1 MLISVRAEEALAKYK
16 TDDVDMRS
24 TMNLMFM
31 KDICNWDPNGP
42 HQVFWIDALHRYPYT
57 LQLAPPRGGKTMSTE
72 AVDLY
77 ETATNEMEDLRIY
90 APKLDQCKETLK
102 YHYDW
107 IDRSDL
113 LTAFLRKRNGKPI
126 LSSETYEF
134 VNGSNAKL
142 YTILGK
148 MEGHNVTIARVEEF
162 DDWDWEIFTNT
173 ITRRMG
179 AANKNARDKRV
190 RITGTIMGEENF
202 FRLFNDKE
210 LCGLFMDLSR
220 HEVWGII
227 DVWLLLSFGGVLD
240 PAAVALQQKLMSPD
254 EWARSMLLKFTE
266 SKNFIWRKYI
276 RAGLKRSAHWG
287 IEAVY
292 PERGGRYIRQ
302 GGEKIGIGLDCG
314 HGGQSD
320 DSSKYSLQIFS
331 EVRFGAARYKRWLAG
346 FKWAPDVDSETL
358 EKEII
363 EILSYY
369 KPDGG
374 YGDALKM
381 DLIYSL
387 NRKAWYMGLTSEN
400 PEDYPENTPANWDKW
415 WISPIHN
422 NDKTKHEMYRS
433 LQHGIHNLETVFPYF
448 DRKDDRLEAVACKRL
463 LTQLEG
469 IRATKTKGRYPHYA
483 AENSKIGDD
492 DADAAGM
499 AHLWLEVKSGDYVDF
514 SKAKAFGRRT
524 FRLN

>member
-1 MLISVRAEEALAKYK
+1 MLMSVRAEERLERYK
-16 TDDVDMRS
+16 TADVNLRS
-24 TMNLMFM
+24 AMCLLFM
-31 KDICNWDPNGP
+31 KDVCNWEPNGP
-42 HQVFWIDALHRYPYT
+42 HQVFWIDALIRNPYT
-57 LQLAPPRGGKTMSTE
+57 MQVAPPRGGKTMSTE

-107 IDRSDL
+107 IDKSEL
-113 LTAFLRKRNGKPI
+113 LRAYLRKRNGKPI

-134 VNGSNAKL
+134 ANGSNAKC
-142 YTILGK
+142 YTIRGE
-148 MEGHNVTIARVEEF
+148 MEGHNVSISRVEEF
-162 DDWDWEIFTNT
+162 DDWDWEVFTNT

-179 AANKNARDKRV
+179 AASKNERAKRV
-190 RITGTIMGEENF
+190 RITGTIMGEENI
-202 FRLFNDKE
+202 FRLIQDKE
-210 LCGLFMDLSR
+210 IGEMFLDLSQ
-220 HEVWGII
+220 HPEWGVI

-266 SKNFIWRKYI
+266 SRNFIWRKYI
-276 RAGLKRSAHWG
+276 RYGLKRSARWG

-292 PERGGRYIRQ
+292 PEHGGRYIRQ
-302 GGEKIGIGLDCG
+302 SGEKVGIGLDCG
-314 HGGQSD
+314 HGGQSE

-331 EVRFGAARYKRWLAG
+331 EIRFGMVRYKRWLAG
-346 FKWAPDVDSETL
+346 FIWAPDVDSDTL

-369 KPDGG
+369 RPDGG

-381 DLIYSL
+381 DLIYSI
-387 NRKAWYMGLTSEN
+387 NRKAWYRGLTSKN
-400 PEDYPENTPANWDKW
+400 PEDFPENTPANWDEW

-433 LQHGIHNLETVFPYF
+433 LQHGIHNLETIFPYY
-448 DRKDDRLEAVACKRL
+448 DRKDDRPEAVACKRL

-469 IRATKTKGRYPHYA
+469 IRTTKTKGRYPNYA
-483 AENSKIGDD
+483 AENKKIGDD

-514 SKAKAFGRRT
+514 SRVKTFGRRT
-524 FRLN
+524 FRM